1 MTQWHKYPDRED
13 LEKVPLAH
21 VMTSGTFYRSG
32 IYEGG
37 FCESLNTFIS
47 LKPLGIGHANIPH
60 IKAMDVPFHLIY
72 SSLICA
78 KRSQSDRQNKMGYL
92 QTPGVIAHNNNLV
105 NYVPFHG
112 RIVHPLSLS
121 I

>member
-1 MTQWHKYPDRED
+1 MSR
-13 LEKVPLAH
+13 V
-21 VMTSGTFYRSG
+21 VRSG
-32 IYEGG
+32 IVRREVSAKHCYEGG
-37 FCESLNTFIS
+37 LCESLNTFIS

-92 QTPGVIAHNNNLV
+92 QTPGGHQNMIIK
-105 NYVPFHG
+105 Y
-112 RIVHPLSLS
+112 LSVGQYS
-121 I
+121 